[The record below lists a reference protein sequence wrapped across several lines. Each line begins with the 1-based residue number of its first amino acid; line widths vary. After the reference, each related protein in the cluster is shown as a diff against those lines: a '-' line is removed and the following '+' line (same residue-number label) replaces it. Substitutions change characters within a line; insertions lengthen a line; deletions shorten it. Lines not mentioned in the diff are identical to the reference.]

1 MTSST
6 LDIYVITHHSSTQ
19 APTFVDL
26 RRDPESA
33 MRRATMDAGR
43 PLAFEQT
50 APDTWQARGANRRI
64 YVVRRHAV

>member
-1 MTSST
+1 MSVPE
-6 LDIYVITHHSSTQ
+6 LDVYVVTHHSSTQ

-26 RRDPESA
+26 KRDPESA

-43 PLAFEQT
+43 PLSFEQT

-64 YVVRRHAV
+64 YMVRRHVL